1 MDKQKDWKCDFDN
14 CKNTAKWYRIV
25 KHTPVKVCTKHE
37 AQMCRENMG
46 KCIRLSQLSR
56 DEMHI
61 LEEKDNKFNFRCPN
75 CRIQRSVPCNEI
87 LEDNIQVRCPKCKVL
102 MFKI

>member
-46 KCIRLSQLSR
+46 KCIRLSTQPR
-56 DEMHI
+56 
-61 LEEKDNKFNFRCPN
+61 
-75 CRIQRSVPCNEI
+75 
-87 LEDNIQVRCPKCKVL
+87 
-102 MFKI
+102 